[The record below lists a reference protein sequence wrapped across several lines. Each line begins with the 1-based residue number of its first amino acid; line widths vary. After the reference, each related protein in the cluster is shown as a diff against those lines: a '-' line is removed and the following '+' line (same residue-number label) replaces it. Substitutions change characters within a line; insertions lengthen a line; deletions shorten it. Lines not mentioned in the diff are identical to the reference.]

1 MPCEAD
7 GNYHNLTH
15 LPFRSWCPYCVQG
28 KAVSHPHVK
37 RKAEEADVPVISSD
51 YMGLK
56 HREPEEG
63 QNPIIV
69 TVDRKTKTKFAHVL
83 KAKGVDHYAVEICAR
98 DLTTGLGYNKFV
110 LKDDQ
115 EPAIKSLRE
124 AVIRRVGAIKGE
136 VQVIPEESPV
146 GESQSNGKSNQQSSK
161 CKDKF
166 VRYDCTCKHV
176 ILLCCPTI
184 TTLLLGWYHTQH
196 NVSTVI

>member
-7 GNYHNLTH
+7 VNYHNLTH

-98 DLTTGLGYNKFV
+98 DLTTG
-110 LKDDQ
+110 
-115 EPAIKSLRE
+115 
-124 AVIRRVGAIKGE
+124 
-136 VQVIPEESPV
+136 
-146 GESQSNGKSNQQSSK
+146 
-161 CKDKF
+161 
-166 VRYDCTCKHV
+166 
-176 ILLCCPTI
+176 
-184 TTLLLGWYHTQH
+184 
-196 NVSTVI
+196 